1 MAVQQERTD
10 ETAELAE
17 VGLLIRRVGVKLNG
31 AELAALV
38 EPYRRNQAA
47 LEAMRAELKLGDEP
61 ATTFEAQ

>member
-1 MAVQQERTD
+1 MAAQRERAD

-17 VGLLIRRVGVKLNG
+17 VALLIRRAGIALSG

-47 LEAMRAELKLGDEP
+47 LEALRAELSLAEEP
-61 ATTFEAQ
+61 ATTFEA